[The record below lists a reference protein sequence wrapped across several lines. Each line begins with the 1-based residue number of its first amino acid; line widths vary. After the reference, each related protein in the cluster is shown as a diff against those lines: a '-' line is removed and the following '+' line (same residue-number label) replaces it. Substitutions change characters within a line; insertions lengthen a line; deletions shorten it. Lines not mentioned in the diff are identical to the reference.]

1 MCINFQ
7 FCEEQKCDWRFSED
21 RTFAEYFQNIPGWLL
36 LLWRFNPCFIIFDSV
51 SACPA
56 CYHKGSYYAVSS
68 NLYVIFFW
76 FQISLN
82 WEYKINV
89 FQQIKM
95 SKINNRNCGLLCRMC
110 WKWTV
115 NNVWKVCDYGVFFWS
130 ILSRTR
136 TEYRDLNITFHILS
150 IHRKIWT
157 RKTPSSYIF
166 T

>member
-1 MCINFQ
+1 MKSKSVTDAFLRV
-7 FCEEQKCDWRFSED
+7 EHL
-21 RTFAEYFQNIPGWLL
+21 QNVFRIYLDDCFYYDDLTPVLL
-36 LLWRFNPCFIIFDSV
+36 FLIV

-89 FQQIKM
+89 FQQTKL

-157 RKTPSSYIF
+157 RKTPSSDIF